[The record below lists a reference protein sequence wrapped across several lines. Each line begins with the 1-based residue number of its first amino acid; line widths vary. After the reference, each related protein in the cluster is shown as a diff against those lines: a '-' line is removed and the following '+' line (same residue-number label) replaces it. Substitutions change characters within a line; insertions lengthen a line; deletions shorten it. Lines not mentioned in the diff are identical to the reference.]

1 MSHPVS
7 NRVGY
12 HRVSTSAQSLE
23 LGREALLKA
32 GVPEGK
38 IYEEKASAKS
48 MANRPELE
56 ALLKGLH
63 QGVEVVATKLD
74 RLARNTKDLLEIASR
89 IKEAGGTLNILDL
102 GIDTSTPVGEMI
114 LTVLGACSQLERS
127 YIRERTEAGIEAY
140 RAKGGKMG
148 PKLKP
153 ERDALIK
160 KKVKGGMSWAEVAE
174 EMNVS
179 RQTVYRAVH
188 KDTTIEHRK
197 RELYRAHEEKDETPT
212 SANPPKRG
220 TTTMEVRKGSGDN
233 RSLRGN

>member
-89 IKEAGGTLNILDL
+89 IKEAGF
-102 GIDTSTPVGEMI
+102 
-114 LTVLGACSQLERS
+114 
-127 YIRERTEAGIEAY
+127 
-140 RAKGGKMG
+140 
-148 PKLKP
+148 
-153 ERDALIK
+153 
-160 KKVKGGMSWAEVAE
+160 
-174 EMNVS
+174 
-179 RQTVYRAVH
+179 H
-188 KDTTIEHRK
+188 
-197 RELYRAHEEKDETPT
+197 
-212 SANPPKRG
+212 
-220 TTTMEVRKGSGDN
+220 
-233 RSLRGN
+233 